1 MNFFCIAFFIT
12 AIQINISQAVNYI
25 VKLVGLLFFM
35 GGILEISGFNKSFKK
50 LLPLIKILIML
61 SGLVSVLF
69 LIFSFINVSSGVKN
83 AFGIAAGTV
92 ITISALGFQKSLLK
106 LISEDNELVNDR
118 SNLRRFQNSWNKLA
132 VITIANLVFD
142 ILNRVMPVNIIADL
156 SGFMM
161 AVSKIV
167 MYVFALIILFSA
179 NKIRIDFNKK
189 HSV

>member
-50 LLPLIKILIML
+50 LLPPVKVLILL
-61 SGLVSVLF
+61 SGLASAMF
-69 LIFSFINVSSGVKN
+69 LIFSFTNVSSGVNN

-92 ITISALGFQKSLLK
+92 ITISALVFQKSLLK
-106 LISEDNELVNDR
+106 LISEDKELVNDL
-118 SNLRRFQNSWNKLA
+118 SNVRRFQSSWNKLA
-132 VITIANLVFD
+132 AITIANLVFD
-142 ILNRVMPVNIIADL
+142 ILNRVMPVRLIADL

-167 MYVFALIILFSA
+167 MYAFALIILFSA
-179 NKIRIDFNKK
+179 NKIRVDFNKK
-189 HSV
+189 HNV

>member
-25 VKLVGLLFFM
+25 IKLVGLLFFM

-50 LLPLIKILIML
+50 LLPPVKVLILL
-61 SGLVSVLF
+61 SGLASAMF
-69 LIFSFINVSSGVKN
+69 LIFSFTNVSSGVNN

-106 LISEDNELVNDR
+106 LISEDKELVNDL
-118 SNLRRFQNSWNKLA
+118 SNVRRFQSSWNKLA
-132 VITIANLVFD
+132 AITIANLVFD
-142 ILNRVMPVNIIADL
+142 ILNRVMPVRLIADL

-167 MYVFALIILFSA
+167 MYAFALIILFSA
-179 NKIRIDFNKK
+179 NKIRVDFNKK
-189 HSV
+189 HNV